1 MDICEHLGGVC
12 YLYLSTP
19 TGERLVVE
27 IRAEDIVPVGAQV
40 ALEFEDAKA
49 LFFDATTEQRLR

>member
-1 MDICEHLGGVC
+1 M
-12 YLYLSTP
+12 YLSTP

-49 LFFDATTEQRLR
+49 LFFDATTEQRLRCR